1 MVFRIIAHDDGT
13 FNTKVV
19 LFLKVS
25 LGTSLSLHGTECS
38 SLQLDPPYCLVRLI
52 FQVHLKRRESMK
64 LGIKFQNHSPSHCL
78 PSRKQTL
85 ALISIELSPP
95 RHIQVQ
101 KVLSFWM
108 PLSKKQSELI
118 NTNQHYSASIII
130 NQIQSTSI
138 AINQNQSAPISIN
151 QNESLSTSI
160 N

>member
-1 MVFRIIAHDDGT
+1 MYWAALHTLRPSTLRITHRQTSSSSTPVSTIGHLQMVFRIIAHDDGT

-25 LGTSLSLHGTECS
+25 LGTSLSLQSRHWVFVLTTGPTILSRAPHISGSPEK
-38 SLQLDPPYCLVRLI
+38 
-52 FQVHLKRRESMK
+52 KRINEARNK
-64 LGIKFQNHSPSHCL
+64 IPNHSPSHCL

-108 PLSKKQSELI
+108 PLSLKQSELI
-118 NTNQHYSASIII
+118 NT
-130 NQIQSTSI
+130 
-138 AINQNQSAPISIN
+138 
-151 QNESLSTSI
+151 SL
-160 N
+160 